1 MDWLWGAELQTK
13 RPGRK
18 VIVAGSAMGIGLGSV
33 EELCKSGFSVIACD
47 INEDGL
53 SKSFSSTNNTRP
65 QWPSPGSVL
74 PVVADVAKPEEMLEK
89 VKHCNGNTLDDIWGY
104 AAIAGIGFYAP
115 TLLLSIDSIK
125 KAFDGTIRALQILE
139 PILIKNH
146 GRVLIM
152 SSLAS
157 RLSDSWNCC
166 YNMSKAS
173 LSALSNNLRR
183 ELGMFGVHVAYMEL
197 SVVDTPSFHNT
208 TAEKSIEKY
217 KETVYYPNMLAHLKS
232 VQAHYSLAL
241 SPTVVGKEVAHAFA
255 SESPHYIYLVAPFFI
270 KLLLPILLLLPIT
283 WLESLLSL

>member
-125 KAFDGTIRALQILE
+125 KAFDGTIRALLFFFVK
-139 PILIKNH
+139 PWP
-146 GRVLIM
+146 
-152 SSLAS
+152 AT
-157 RLSDSWNCC
+157 
-166 YNMSKAS
+166 SKATCASISKRIPPWQCS
-173 LSALSNNLRR
+173 LISRDQAFLSKR
-183 ELGMFGVHVAYMEL
+183 HC
-197 SVVDTPSFHNT
+197 
-208 TAEKSIEKY
+208 
-217 KETVYYPNMLAHLKS
+217 
-232 VQAHYSLAL
+232 
-241 SPTVVGKEVAHAFA
+241 
-255 SESPHYIYLVAPFFI
+255 
-270 KLLLPILLLLPIT
+270 
-283 WLESLLSL
+283 SLLSELSSCCLLPKCCPPAPTLRLQSV